1 MRFFRQFHQYEDHHG
16 REDHDRASC
25 GPAGRGGERGFGE
38 QAARRMHRAFGRHGH
53 HGHGGGRMFEQGDLR
68 FVVLKLISEKPS
80 YGYEIIKAIEDRL
93 AGAYAPSPGVV
104 YPTLTL
110 LEELGY
116 IKVHETDGPRKLY
129 AITPEG
135 EKALEENR
143 EIVDAI
149 FARMAEVNIRHGG
162 QRAPQLVRAWEN
174 LKMAMNL
181 RVARGP
187 LTQAQIDAIAAVLDD
202 AAKAIE
208 SK

>member
-1 MRFFRQFHQYEDHHG
+1 MRFFNQFRHYDPHYGRDDH
-16 REDHDRASC
+16 EQTSC

-38 QAARRMHRAFGRHGH
+38 HAARRLHRAFGRHG

-116 IKVHETDGPRKLY
+116 IKVQETDGPRKLY

-143 EIVDAI
+143 GVIDAI

-187 LTQAQIDAIAAVLDD
+187 LTQAQIEAIAAVLDE

>member
-1 MRFFRQFHQYEDHHG
+1 MRFFNQFHHYEGHRG
-16 REDHDRASC
+16 RDDQDRATC
-25 GPAGRGGERGFGE
+25 GPSGRGGERGFGE
-38 QAARRMHRAFGRHGH
+38 HAARRMHRAFGRHGH

-68 FVVLKLISEKPS
+68 FVVLKLIGEKPS

-116 IKVHETDGPRKLY
+116 IKVQDTHGPRKLF

-135 EKALEENR
+135 EAALEQNR

-149 FARMAEVNIRHGG
+149 FARMAEINVRHGG
-162 QRAPQLVRAWEN
+162 QKAPQLVRAWEN

>member
-1 MRFFRQFHQYEDHHG
+1 MRFFHRFHDHERYG
-16 REDHDRASC
+16 RDDQDRASC
-25 GPAGRGGERGFGE
+25 GPSGRGGGRGFGS
-38 QAARRMHRAFGRHGH
+38 ADHVGRRMHHPFARHG
-53 HGHGGGRMFEQGDLR
+53 GQGRMFEQGDLR

-93 AGAYAPSPGVV
+93 AGAYAPSPGTV

-116 IKVHETDGPRKLY
+116 IQVQETDGPRKLY

-135 EKALEENR
+135 EAALAQNKGL
-143 EIVDAI
+143 VDAI
-149 FARMAEVNIRHGG
+149 FAKMAEINLRRSG
-162 QRAPQLVRAWEN
+162 QQAPQLVRAWEN

-187 LTQAQIDAIAAVLDD
+187 LSQEQIEAIAAILDE
-202 AAKAIE
+202 AAKAVE

>member
-1 MRFFRQFHQYEDHHG
+1 MRFFNHFRSHDGHYD
-16 REDHDRASC
+16 REDREQMSC
-25 GPAGRGGERGFGE
+25 GPAGRGNGRGFGGPE
-38 QAARRMHRAFGRHGH
+38 TGARRMHRVFGRHGQV
-53 HGHGGGRMFEQGDLR
+53 GGGRLFEQGDLR

-80 YGYEIIKAIEDRL
+80 YGYEIIRAIEDRL

-116 IKVHETDGPRKLY
+116 IQVQQSDGPRKLY

-135 EKALEENR
+135 EAALEQHR
-143 EIVDAI
+143 GIVDAI
-149 FARMAEVNIRHGG
+149 FARMAEVNVRHGG
-162 QRAPQLVRAWEN
+162 HKAPQLVRAWEN

-187 LTQAQIDAIAAVLDD
+187 LTPEQIEAIAAVLDE
-202 AAKAIE
+202 AAKSIE

>member
-1 MRFFRQFHQYEDHHG
+1 MRFFNHFRQFEGRYG
-16 REDHDRASC
+16 REDHEQATC
-25 GPAGRGGERGFGE
+25 GPSGRGGDRGFAE
-38 QAARRMHRAFGRHGH
+38 HAARRMHRAFGRHGH
-53 HGHGGGRMFEQGDLR
+53 HGGGRMFEQGDLR

-116 IKVHETDGPRKLY
+116 IKVQETDGPRKLY

-135 EKALEENR
+135 GAALEQNR
-143 EIVDAI
+143 EIVDTI
-149 FARMAEVNIRHGG
+149 FARMAEINVRHGG
-162 QRAPQLVRAWEN
+162 HKAPQLVRAWEN

-187 LTQAQIDAIAAVLDD
+187 LTQEQIVAIAAVLDD

>member
-1 MRFFRQFHQYEDHHG
+1 MRFFNHFSHNHGHYGHED
-16 REDHDRASC
+16 RDQTSC
-25 GPAGRGGERGFGE
+25 GPSGRGGDRGFGE

-53 HGHGGGRMFEQGDLR
+53 HHGGGGRMFEQGDLR
-68 FVVLKLISEKPS
+68 FVVLKLIGEKPS

-93 AGAYAPSPGVV
+93 AGAYAPSPGIV

-116 IKVHETDGPRKLY
+116 IKVQETDGPRKLF

-135 EKALEENR
+135 EAALEQNR
-143 EIVDAI
+143 GIVDAI
-149 FARMAEVNIRHGG
+149 FARMAEINVRHGG

-187 LTQAQIDAIAAVLDD
+187 LTQEQIAAIAAVLDD